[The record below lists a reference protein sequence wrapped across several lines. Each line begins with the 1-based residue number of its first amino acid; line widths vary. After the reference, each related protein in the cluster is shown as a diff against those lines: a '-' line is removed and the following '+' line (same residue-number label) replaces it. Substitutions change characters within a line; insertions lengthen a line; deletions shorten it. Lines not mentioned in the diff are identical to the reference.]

1 MGVGWG
7 MLLEAILAI
16 SVINLLFSVW
26 MLRVF
31 SIQMQQAV
39 VELDSKL
46 AGAISSLVEKGLGE
60 FEPVNPIQAAIA
72 QMLTSNLSQNRTSG
86 EVIEVVRDV
95 GGKFA

>member
-1 MGVGWG
+1 
-7 MLLEAILAI
+7 MLLECIAVLTTL
-16 SVINLLFSVW
+16 NLLFSVW
-26 MLRVF
+26 MVRIF
-31 SIQMQQAV
+31 SIQIAQAV
-39 VELDSKL
+39 EELDAKL

>member
-1 MGVGWG
+1 MVR
-7 MLLEAILAI
+7 I
-16 SVINLLFSVW
+16 
-26 MLRVF
+26 F
-31 SIQMQQAV
+31 SIQIAQAV
-39 VELDSKL
+39 EELDAKL